1 MKQHDPQKPAPSTA
15 SPPSTSTLKRKSA
28 SSTKA
33 RTKTGGPRKRSASC
47 PPAELLQ
54 SQLTTWSRCYS
65 DCTLVVGIDPGHD
78 GALVSISATT
88 GDIIQKYAMP
98 TITQCGELRT
108 WSGQVIGLLRN
119 MIGSHLN
126 SVMIAI
132 EALPRHAQSKAAM
145 RMMAMGWG
153 LAYAAA
159 ERMSVPVIEVKAGNS
174 LDGWQRALLR
184 SVPKGYTK
192 EAALHTA
199 RELWP
204 SESWIAPGCRTPH
217 PGYVDAALIAHYA
230 LRRLREFQSR

>member
-1 MKQHDPQKPAPSTA
+1 
-15 SPPSTSTLKRKSA
+15 
-28 SSTKA
+28 
-33 RTKTGGPRKRSASC
+33 
-47 PPAELLQ
+47 
-54 SQLTTWSRCYS
+54 
-65 DCTLVVGIDPGHD
+65 
-78 GALVSISATT
+78 
-88 GDIIQKYAMP
+88 MP

-159 ERMSVPVIEVKAGNS
+159 ERMSVPAIEVKAGNS
-174 LDGWQRALLR
+174 LDGWQRALLGNNL
-184 SVPKGYTK
+184 PKGGTK
-192 EAALHTA
+192 AAALIEA
-199 RELWP
+199 QGIWP